1 MDPGTPNGEQPET
14 AETKPAPVLV
24 DVPGPSALGGG
35 RKRFFDLLYLISVN
49 DFKKTYFGTVLG
61 YLWSLLRPLALFA
74 VLLFVFTQI
83 FRVGTDDVPFYPV
96 LLLFNIV
103 LISFFQEATMA
114 SVMSVVN
121 QESVVRKTH
130 FPRLVIPLATVLT
143 AIFNLCTNMV
153 VVIIFMV
160 AFGVAI
166 VWTWLFFPLI
176 LLSLFVLTL
185 ACAMLLSSLY
195 VRYRDVGI
203 IWGVVVTA
211 LFYGTPVLYPLATPP
226 VPEQYIKW
234 VLLNP
239 LTPIFIQARHWI
251 IDPNAPSAV
260 EVAGGWLHLVPSITI
275 FIAICVFAVWVFR
288 REAPRI
294 AEEL

>member
-1 MDPGTPNGEQPET
+1 VSDTGAKPTRPTGQTVPEL
-14 AETKPAPVLV
+14 K
-24 DVPGPSALGGG
+24 DVTGPSALGGG
-35 RKRFFDLLYLISVN
+35 WRRFLDLLILISVN
-49 DFKKTYFGTVLG
+49 DFKKTYFGTFLG

-74 VLLFVFTQI
+74 VLLFVFTKI
-83 FRVGTDDVPFYPV
+83 FRVGANAEFYPV

-103 LISFFQEATMA
+103 LISFFQEATLA

-143 AIFNLCTNMV
+143 ALFNLCTNMV
-153 VVIIFMV
+153 AVVIFMI

-166 VWTWLFFPLI
+166 VWTWLLFPLI
-176 LLSLFVLTL
+176 ILSLFVLTI
-185 ACAMLLSSLY
+185 AVAMLLSSLY
-195 VRYRDVGI
+195 VRFRDVGI
-203 IWGVVVTA
+203 IWGVAVTA
-211 LFYGTPVLYPLATPP
+211 LFYATPVLYPLQPDV

-234 VLLNP
+234 ILLNP
-239 LTPIFIQARHWI
+239 LTPIFVEARHLI
-251 IDPNAPSAV
+251 IDPSAPSAI
-260 EVAGGWLHLVPSITI
+260 ETAGGAIHLLPAFLIYV
-275 FIAICVFAVWVFR
+275 AICVLAVWVFR

>member
-1 MDPGTPNGEQPET
+1 MSDPAAKPAEQPVPEL
-14 AETKPAPVLV
+14 K
-24 DVPGPSALGGG
+24 DVTGPSALGGG
-35 RKRFFDLLYLISVN
+35 WRRFMDLLILISVN
-49 DFKKTYFGTVLG
+49 DFKKTYFGTFLG

-74 VLLFVFTQI
+74 VLLFVFTKI
-83 FRVGTDDVPFYPV
+83 FRVGDNAAFYPV

-103 LISFFQEATMA
+103 LISFFQEATLA

-143 AIFNLCTNMV
+143 ALFNLCTNMV
-153 VVIIFMV
+153 AVVIFMI

-176 LLSLFVLTL
+176 VLSLFVLTI
-185 ACAMLLSSLY
+185 AIAMLLSSLY
-195 VRYRDVGI
+195 VRFRDVGI
-203 IWGVVVTA
+203 IWGVAVTA
-211 LFYGTPVLYPLATPP
+211 LFYATPVLYPLEPNV

-234 VLLNP
+234 ILLNP
-239 LTPIFIQARHWI
+239 LTPIFVEARHWI
-251 IDPNAPSAV
+251 IDPSAPSAI
-260 EVAGGWLHLVPSITI
+260 ETAGGAIHLLPSFAIYVV
-275 FIAICVFAVWVFR
+275 ICVLAVWVFR

>member
-1 MDPGTPNGEQPET
+1 MEPSPQTPRPASRKVPE
-14 AETKPAPVLV
+14 LV

-35 RKRFFDLLYLISVN
+35 RKRFFDLLWLISVN

-61 YLWSLLRPLALFA
+61 YFWSLLRPLALFA
-74 VLLFVFTQI
+74 VLLFVFTRI
-83 FRVGTDDVPFYPV
+83 FRVGGGDVPFYPV

-103 LISFFQEATMA
+103 LISFFQEATMS

-143 AIFNLCTNMV
+143 AMFNLCTNMV
-153 VVIIFMV
+153 VVIIFMI
-160 AFGVAI
+160 AFGVAV
-166 VWTWLFFPLI
+166 VWTWLLFPLI

-185 ACAMLLSSLY
+185 AVGMLLSSLY

-203 IWGVVVTA
+203 IWGVAVTA
-211 LFYGTPVLYPLATPP
+211 LFYGTPVLYPLANPP

-234 VLLNP
+234 IMLNP
-239 LTPIFIQARHWI
+239 LTPIFIEARHWI
-251 IDPNAPSAV
+251 IDPNAPSAAT
-260 EVAGGWLHLVPSITI
+260 VAGGWLQLMPS
-275 FIAICVFAVWVFR
+275 FAVFVAICVVAVWVFR

>member
-1 MDPGTPNGEQPET
+1 MESGLKEKQTPELQ
-14 AETKPAPVLV
+14 
-24 DVPGPSALGGG
+24 DVAGPSALGGG
-35 RKRFFDLLYLISVN
+35 ARRFFDLLYLISVN

-61 YLWSLLRPLALFA
+61 YFWSLLRPLALFA
-74 VLLFVFTQI
+74 VLLFVFTKI
-83 FRVGTDDVPFYPV
+83 FRVGSGVEFYPV

-103 LISFFQEATMA
+103 LISFFQEATLG

-143 AIFNLCTNMV
+143 SLFNFCTNMV
-153 VVIIFMV
+153 AVAIFMV

-166 VWTWLFFPLI
+166 VWTWLLFPLI
-176 LLSLFVLTL
+176 VISIFVLTL
-185 ACAMLLSSLY
+185 GVAMLLSSLY
-195 VRYRDVGI
+195 VRFRDVGI

-211 LFYGTPVLYPLATPP
+211 LFYGTPVLYPLSIVPP
-226 VPEQYIKW
+226 QYHDII
-234 VLLNP
+234 LANP
-239 LTPIFIQARHWI
+239 LTPIFVEARHWI
-251 IDPNAPSAV
+251 IDPSAPSAV
-260 EVAGGWLHLVPSITI
+260 EAAGGLINLLPAFLIYVTV
-275 FIAICVFAVWVFR
+275 CVLGVWVFT

>member
-1 MDPGTPNGEQPET
+1 MPPSPQNPET
-14 AETKPAPVLV
+14 REAPVLQ
-24 DVPGPSALGGG
+24 DVVGPSALGGG
-35 RKRFFDLLYLISVN
+35 RKRFFDLLWLISVN

-74 VLLFVFTQI
+74 VLLFVFTKI
-83 FRVGTDDVPFYPV
+83 FRVGDDTAFYPV

-143 AIFNLCTNMV
+143 ALFNLCTNMLA
-153 VVIIFMV
+153 VVIFMI

-176 LLSLFVLTL
+176 VLSLFVITL
-185 ACAMLLSSLY
+185 AVGMLLSSLY

-203 IWGVVVTA
+203 IWGVLVTA
-211 LFYGTPVLYPLATPP
+211 LFYATPVLYPLVSGTV
-226 VPEQYIKW
+226 VPEQYVKW
-234 VLLNP
+234 ILLNP
-239 LTPIFIQARHWI
+239 LTPIFVEARHWI
-251 IDPNAPSAV
+251 IDPSAPSAI
-260 EVAGGWLHLVPSITI
+260 ETAGGAIHLLPSFAIYVV
-275 FIAICVFAVWVFR
+275 ICVVAVWVFK

>member
-1 MDPGTPNGEQPET
+1 MEAGTPKPEV
-14 AETKPAPVLV
+14 KKAPVLV

-35 RKRFFDLLYLISVN
+35 RKRFFDLLILISVN

-61 YLWSLLRPLALFA
+61 YFWSLLRPLALFA
-74 VLLFVFTQI
+74 VLLFVFTRI
-83 FRVGTDDVPFYPV
+83 FRIGSEVEFYPV

-143 AIFNLCTNMV
+143 AVFNLCTNMLA
-153 VVIIFMV
+153 VVIFMI

-166 VWTWLFFPLI
+166 VWTWLLFPLI
-176 LLSLFVLTL
+176 LISLFVLTL

-195 VRYRDVGI
+195 VRFRDVGI
-203 IWGVVVTA
+203 IWGVLVTA
-211 LFYGTPVLYPLATPP
+211 LFYGTPVLYPLSI
-226 VPEQYIKW
+226 VPEQYVKW
-234 VLLNP
+234 ILLNP
-239 LTPIFIQARHWI
+239 LTPIFIEARHWI
-251 IDPNAPSAV
+251 IDPSAPSAATA
-260 EVAGGWLHLVPSITI
+260 AGGWIHLLPPFAI
-275 FIAICVFAVWVFR
+275 FVTICVLAVWVFN